1 MRRSLTAVLVLSSL
15 GVTGTASASDL
26 AEVQKRG
33 ILRVLAVVSEEET
46 YFVSQKPGLPPGFDM
61 ELLDG
66 FAKLHKVR
74 SELVPMSSWDSLLP
88 FLKQGKGDVI
98 AGGFTDTESRR
109 KQIEFTAEVFPTR
122 TVVITRKPR
131 PPIQT
136 LEQLRAEKVGTIKG
150 TFMVEEL
157 SALGV
162 SGVDDSIASGGLPEA
177 LRAGRITAAADGL
190 EAALTAKQRDRE
202 LELGM
207 FVGRPS
213 SLAYGVR
220 KEDAALLRA
229 LNEYVG
235 NFRRTP
241 TWSRLV
247 VKYFGQAAPEILKKA
262 RQ

>member
-1 MRRSLTAVLVLSSL
+1 
-15 GVTGTASASDL
+15 
-26 AEVQKRG
+26 
-33 ILRVLAVVSEEET
+33 
-46 YFVSQKPGLPPGFDM
+46 
-61 ELLDG
+61 
-66 FAKLHKVR
+66 
-74 SELVPMSSWDSLLP
+74 MSSWDSLLP

-177 LRAGRITAAADGL
+177 LRAGRITAAADGPGGGAHG
-190 EAALTAKQRDRE
+190 ETADRE
-202 LELGM
+202 L
-207 FVGRPS
+207 S
-213 SLAYGVR
+213 
-220 KEDAALLRA
+220 
-229 LNEYVG
+229 
-235 NFRRTP
+235 
-241 TWSRLV
+241 
-247 VKYFGQAAPEILKKA
+247 
-262 RQ
+262 